1 MRVRDV
7 YLLNG
12 QTLNDSDTVTVNLT
26 RGLKILFIRLQYT
39 ATNGATSNTL
49 QKLNS
54 MVSKLQVIDGSSVL
68 FSLSMQELQALNF
81 FDYRTLPYQ
90 LLSQAAAGKVTE
102 EAIIDF
108 RRYPGDTGFYLDTS
122 KYQNPQLS
130 LTHALTISATAGFAT
145 GTGKLTA
152 IARVI
157 DSGAPSNLGFRMA
170 KEIDSFA
177 SAASG
182 VHTTQLP
189 LDWPISALLI
199 SNPVNAKTPDNSL
212 SNLEL
217 TADVDSFIPVNEAY
231 LDLLQRNVNDY
242 GLTRQKIHVLNS
254 TTYTVDGDLYFD
266 TTADFA
272 PAGATAKAIATT
284 LTANEVAGVG
294 TTGETAEIDVALS
307 GAAPHSSVFYPI
319 GDGQSPDQIFTPQ
332 GVGRFELKL
341 TNAATGATPKVVV
354 VQQHP

>member
-12 QTLNDSDTVTVNLT
+12 QSLNDSDTVMVNLT

-49 QKLNS
+49 QALNS

-68 FSLSMQELQALNF
+68 YSLSMREAQALNF
-81 FDYRTLPYQ
+81 FDNRRMPFQ
-90 LLSQAAAGKVTE
+90 QLSQAAAGVVTE

-108 RRYPGDTGFYLDTS
+108 RRFDGDTGFYLDTS

-212 SNLEL
+212 SNFEL
-217 TADVDSFIPVNEAY
+217 TADVDSYIPVNEAY
-231 LDLLQRNVNDY
+231 LDLVRRNYNQY
-242 GLTRQKIHVLNS
+242 GVGFQKVHVLNG
-254 TTYTVDGDLYFD
+254 TAYTVDGDLYYGTVAAFG
-266 TTADFA
+266 
-272 PAGATAKAIATT
+272 PAGATAKAIVTT
-284 LTANEVAGVG
+284 LTANEAAGVG
-294 TTGETAEIDVALS
+294 TTGDTGEVDLALFGS
-307 GAAPHSSVFYPI
+307 APHSSVYYPI
-319 GDGQSPDQIFTPQ
+319 GDGYSSDQIFTPQ